1 MLKNSPLLLI
11 FPVTGVLNTSA
22 SLTGLRITLSR
33 LGRQEFW
40 MTKTRNKHQNS
51 VNVTWFQVS
60 GNCMAPFIREKDLV
74 AVMPPAELRP
84 GDIVVVSTCPAIVHR
99 VVKVLK
105 GNYILTKGDAS
116 FSLDRPMIR
125 DNLAGK
131 VTTIVRKGR
140 KTIVMKG
147 WLWRVRNY
155 LMARYSLACF
165 LAWQFVSRNKRLVQI
180 FQRFS
185 ALLKC
190 IYMCVPRV
198 MTVFA
203 TIKQD

>member
-1 MLKNSPLLLI
+1 
-11 FPVTGVLNTSA
+11 
-22 SLTGLRITLSR
+22 
-33 LGRQEFW
+33 
-40 MTKTRNKHQNS
+40 
-51 VNVTWFQVS
+51 
-60 GNCMAPFIREKDLV
+60 MAPFIREKDLV

-105 GNYILTKGDAS
+105 GNYILTKGDLNLG
-116 FSLDRPMIR
+116 LDSPCTKS
-125 DNLAGK
+125 DLAWK

-147 WLWRVRNY
+147 WLWRVMNY
-155 LMARYSLACF
+155 SMARYSLACF